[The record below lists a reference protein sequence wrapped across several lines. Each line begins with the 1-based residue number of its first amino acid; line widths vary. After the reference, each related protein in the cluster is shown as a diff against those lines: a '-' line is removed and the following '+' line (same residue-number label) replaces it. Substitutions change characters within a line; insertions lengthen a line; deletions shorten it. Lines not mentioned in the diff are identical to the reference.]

1 MLMGA
6 VGSDKAI
13 LAIMTWSDRE
23 EWRDRRETVVEDH
36 LGPVSDALELTPDEI
51 VEAAGDRAIDQIVA
65 FAFEDFLTCDFEPDQ
80 QNVVDDYLK
89 RRGWKESAPVKRY
102 LRALRHSVV
111 SLYEVTETVPGSH
124 FRARDLVRGGEPVR
138 IEDKLASESLVRWDR
153 LAARL
158 LPIGGRT
165 YLSAGVL
172 WLAFDDARGILD
184 QIAKLRASFNREIGR
199 EARRHGILRAALGA
213 LPVED
218 AILSELTPLFSQTWL
233 TTAVRQARV
242 DPSSNATNFDG
253 EALAICEA
261 RFPLAERG
269 RAGDIEARLDTLT
282 ELSRD
287 APERLAWAWLS
298 QTLGSSSDGESDA
311 SRKGAPSV
319 SDQDGDRI
327 LGLVQ
332 LDANALLLQT
342 NSVERAARGC
352 ALLSQALGPLVGAPL
367 TSIET
372 LKQSM
377 ASARTPE
384 AAPMGQAELPF
395 LPEGGEAALRQVL
408 DRHYRETLTS
418 PLPMLGGR
426 TPKQAVR
433 SKAGREQVVT
443 WLKYLENQ
451 DVHRAQIQDEPAY
464 DFTWIWDALGIAHLR
479 Q

>member
-1 MLMGA
+1 MGA

-13 LAIMTWSDRE
+13 LAIMTWSERE
-23 EWRDRRETVVEDH
+23 EWRERRELVVEDH

-51 VEAAGDRAIDQIVA
+51 VEAAGDRALHQIVA
-65 FAFEDFLTCDFEPDQ
+65 FAFEDFLTCNFEPDQ

-102 LRALRHSVV
+102 LGALRRSVI
-111 SLYEVTETVPGSH
+111 SLYEVTETAPGSH
-124 FRARDLVRGGEPVR
+124 FWARDLVRGGEPVR
-138 IEDKLASESLVRWDR
+138 IEDKLASQSLVRWDR

-165 YLSAGVL
+165 YLSAGVV
-172 WLAFDDARGILD
+172 WLAFDDARDLLD

-199 EARRHGILRAALGA
+199 QARRHGIPRAALGA

-218 AILSELTPLFSQTWL
+218 AILSELAPLCSQTWL
-233 TTAVRQARV
+233 ATVVAQARV
-242 DPSSNATNFDG
+242 DPVSNATNFDG

-261 RFPLAERG
+261 RFPLAEPG
-269 RAGDIEARLDTLT
+269 RASDIEARLDALP

-287 APERLAWAWLS
+287 APERPSWAWLS
-298 QTLGSSSDGESDA
+298 RTPGSRSDGQGDA

-319 SDQDGDRI
+319 SDQDGGRI
-327 LGLVQ
+327 LGLVR

-342 NSVERAARGC
+342 NSVERAERGC
-352 ALLSQALGPLVGAPL
+352 ALLSEALGPLASAPL
-367 TSIET
+367 TSIQT
-372 LKQSM
+372 LERAM

-395 LPEGGEAALRQVL
+395 LMEGGEAALRQVL

-433 SKAGREQVVT
+433 SKAGRQQVVT

-451 DVHRAQIQDEPAY
+451 DAHRAQIQDEPAY
-464 DFTWIWDALGIAHLR
+464 DFNWIWDALGIAHLR

>member
-1 MLMGA
+1 MGA

-13 LAIMTWSDRE
+13 LAIMTWSDKE

-36 LGPVSDALELTPDEI
+36 LGPVSGALELTPDEI
-51 VEAAGDRAIDQIVA
+51 VEAAGDRAIGQIVA
-65 FAFEDFLTCDFEPDQ
+65 FAFEDFLTCNFEPDQ

-102 LRALRHSVV
+102 LRALRDSVV

-124 FRARDLVRGGEPVR
+124 FRARDLVRGGEPIR
-138 IEDKLASESLVRWDR
+138 IEDKLASENLVRWDR

-158 LPIGGRT
+158 LPIGGKT

-172 WLAFDDARGILD
+172 WLAFDDASEILD

-199 EARRHGILRAALGA
+199 QVRRHGILRAALGA

-233 TTAVRQARV
+233 MTAVRQARV
-242 DPSSNATNFDG
+242 DPSSNTTNFDG

-261 RFPLAERG
+261 RFRLAEPG
-269 RAGDIEARLDTLT
+269 RASDIEARLDALT
-282 ELSRD
+282 EFSRD
-287 APERLAWAWLS
+287 APGRPSWAWLS
-298 QTLGSSSDGESDA
+298 QTLGSGTDGEGDA
-311 SRKGAPSV
+311 SRKGTLSV

-342 NSVERAARGC
+342 NSVERAERGC

-367 TSIET
+367 TSIQT
-372 LKQSM
+372 LQQAM
-377 ASARTPE
+377 ASARTLE
-384 AAPMGQAELPF
+384 AEPIGQAELPF

-418 PLPMLGGR
+418 PLLMLGGR

-451 DVHRAQIQDEPAY
+451 DVHRARIQNEPAY

>member
-1 MLMGA
+1 MGA

-13 LAIMTWSDRE
+13 LAIMTWSDKE

-36 LGPVSDALELTPDEI
+36 LGPVSGALELTPDEI
-51 VEAAGDRAIDQIVA
+51 VEAAGDRAIGQIVA
-65 FAFEDFLTCDFEPDQ
+65 FAFEDFLTCNFEPDQ

-102 LRALRHSVV
+102 LRALRDSVV

-124 FRARDLVRGGEPVR
+124 FRARDLVRGGEPIR
-138 IEDKLASESLVRWDR
+138 IEDKLASENLVRWDR

-158 LPIGGRT
+158 LPIGGKT

-172 WLAFDDARGILD
+172 WLAFDDAREILD

-199 EARRHGILRAALGA
+199 QVRRHGILRAALGA

-233 TTAVRQARV
+233 MTAVRQARV
-242 DPSSNATNFDG
+242 DPSSNTTNFDG

-261 RFPLAERG
+261 RFRLAEPG
-269 RAGDIEARLDTLT
+269 RASDIEARLDALT
-282 ELSRD
+282 EFSRD
-287 APERLAWAWLS
+287 APGRPSWAWLS
-298 QTLGSSSDGESDA
+298 QTLGSGTDGEGDA
-311 SRKGAPSV
+311 SRKGTLSV

-342 NSVERAARGC
+342 NSVERAERGC

-367 TSIET
+367 TSIQT
-372 LKQSM
+372 LQQAM
-377 ASARTPE
+377 ASARTLE
-384 AAPMGQAELPF
+384 AEPIGQAELPF
-395 LPEGGEAALRQVL
+395 LPEGGKAALRQVL

-418 PLPMLGGR
+418 PLLTLGGR

-451 DVHRAQIQDEPAY
+451 DVHRARIQNEPAY

>member
-1 MLMGA
+1 MGA

-13 LAIMTWSDRE
+13 LAIMTWSDKE

-36 LGPVSDALELTPDEI
+36 LGPVSGALELTPDEI
-51 VEAAGDRAIDQIVA
+51 VEAAGDRAIGQIVA
-65 FAFEDFLTCDFEPDQ
+65 FAFEDFLTCNFEPDQ

-102 LRALRHSVV
+102 LRALRDSVV

-124 FRARDLVRGGEPVR
+124 FRARDLVRGGEPIR
-138 IEDKLASESLVRWDR
+138 IADKLASENLVRWDR

-158 LPIGGRT
+158 LPIGGKT

-172 WLAFDDARGILD
+172 WLAFDDASEILD

-199 EARRHGILRAALGA
+199 QVRRHGILRAALGA

-233 TTAVRQARV
+233 MTAVRQARV
-242 DPSSNATNFDG
+242 DPSSNTTNFDG

-261 RFPLAERG
+261 RFRLAEPG
-269 RAGDIEARLDTLT
+269 RASDIEARLDALT
-282 ELSRD
+282 EFSRD
-287 APERLAWAWLS
+287 APGRPSWAWLS
-298 QTLGSSSDGESDA
+298 QTLGSGTDGEGDA
-311 SRKGAPSV
+311 SRKGTLSV

-342 NSVERAARGC
+342 NSVERAERGC

-367 TSIET
+367 TSIQT
-372 LKQSM
+372 LQQAM
-377 ASARTPE
+377 ASARTLE
-384 AAPMGQAELPF
+384 AEPIGQAELPF

-418 PLPMLGGR
+418 PLLMLGGR

-451 DVHRAQIQDEPAY
+451 DVHRARIQNEPAY

>member
-1 MLMGA
+1 MGA

-13 LAIMTWSDRE
+13 LAIMTWSDKE

-36 LGPVSDALELTPDEI
+36 LGPVSGALELTPDEI
-51 VEAAGDRAIDQIVA
+51 VEAAGDRAIGQIVA
-65 FAFEDFLTCDFEPDQ
+65 FAFEDFLTCNFEPDQ

-102 LRALRHSVV
+102 LRALRDSVV

-124 FRARDLVRGGEPVR
+124 FRARDLVRGGEPIR
-138 IEDKLASESLVRWDR
+138 IEDKLASENLVRWDR

-158 LPIGGRT
+158 LPIGGKT

-172 WLAFDDARGILD
+172 WLAFDDAREILD

-199 EARRHGILRAALGA
+199 QVRRHGILRAALGA

-233 TTAVRQARV
+233 MTAVRQARV
-242 DPSSNATNFDG
+242 DPSSNTTNFDG

-261 RFPLAERG
+261 RFRLAEPG
-269 RAGDIEARLDTLT
+269 RASDIEARLDALT
-282 ELSRD
+282 EFSRD
-287 APERLAWAWLS
+287 APGRPSWAWLS
-298 QTLGSSSDGESDA
+298 QTLGSGTDGEGDA
-311 SRKGAPSV
+311 SRKGTLSV

-342 NSVERAARGC
+342 NSVERAERGC

-367 TSIET
+367 TSIQT
-372 LKQSM
+372 LQQAM
-377 ASARTPE
+377 ASARTLE
-384 AAPMGQAELPF
+384 AEPIGQAELPF

-418 PLPMLGGR
+418 PLLTLGGR

-451 DVHRAQIQDEPAY
+451 DVHRARIQNEPAY

>member
-1 MLMGA
+1 MGA

-13 LAIMTWSDRE
+13 LAIMTWSDKE

-36 LGPVSDALELTPDEI
+36 LGPVSGALELTPDEI
-51 VEAAGDRAIDQIVA
+51 VEAAGDRAIGQIVA
-65 FAFEDFLTCDFEPDQ
+65 FAFEDFLTCNFEPDQ

-102 LRALRHSVV
+102 LRALRDSVV

-124 FRARDLVRGGEPVR
+124 FRARDLVRGGEPIR
-138 IEDKLASESLVRWDR
+138 IADKLASENLVRWDR

-158 LPIGGRT
+158 LPIGGKT

-172 WLAFDDARGILD
+172 WLAFDDASEILD

-199 EARRHGILRAALGA
+199 QVRRHGILRAALGA

-242 DPSSNATNFDG
+242 DPSSNTTNFDG

-261 RFPLAERG
+261 RFRLAEPG
-269 RAGDIEARLDTLT
+269 RASDIEARLDALT
-282 ELSRD
+282 EFSRD
-287 APERLAWAWLS
+287 APGRPSWAWLS
-298 QTLGSSSDGESDA
+298 QTLGSGTDGEGDA
-311 SRKGAPSV
+311 SRKGTLSV

-342 NSVERAARGC
+342 NSVERAERGC

-367 TSIET
+367 TSIQT
-372 LKQSM
+372 LQQAM
-377 ASARTPE
+377 ASARTLE
-384 AAPMGQAELPF
+384 AEPIGQAELPF

-418 PLPMLGGR
+418 PLLMLGGR

-451 DVHRAQIQDEPAY
+451 DVHRARIQNEPAY

>member
-1 MLMGA
+1 MGA

-13 LAIMTWSDRE
+13 LAIMTWSDKE

-36 LGPVSDALELTPDEI
+36 LGPVSGALELTPDEI
-51 VEAAGDRAIDQIVA
+51 VEAAGDRAIGQIVA
-65 FAFEDFLTCDFEPDQ
+65 FAFEDFLTCNFEPDQ

-102 LRALRHSVV
+102 LRALRDSVV

-124 FRARDLVRGGEPVR
+124 FRARDLVRGGEPIR
-138 IEDKLASESLVRWDR
+138 IEDKLASENLVRWDR

-158 LPIGGRT
+158 LPIGGKT

-172 WLAFDDARGILD
+172 WLAFDDAREILD

-199 EARRHGILRAALGA
+199 QVRRHGILRAALGA

-233 TTAVRQARV
+233 MTAVRQARV
-242 DPSSNATNFDG
+242 DPSSNTTNFDG

-261 RFPLAERG
+261 RFRLAEPG
-269 RAGDIEARLDTLT
+269 RASDIEARLDALT
-282 ELSRD
+282 EFSRD
-287 APERLAWAWLS
+287 APGRPSWAWLS
-298 QTLGSSSDGESDA
+298 QTLGSGTDGEGDA
-311 SRKGAPSV
+311 SRKGTLSV

-342 NSVERAARGC
+342 NSVERAERGC

-367 TSIET
+367 TSIQT
-372 LKQSM
+372 LQQAM
-377 ASARTPE
+377 ASARTLE
-384 AAPMGQAELPF
+384 AEPIGQAELPF

-418 PLPMLGGR
+418 PVPMLGGR
-426 TPKQAVR
+426 TPKQAIR

-443 WLKYLENQ
+443 WL
-451 DVHRAQIQDEPAY
+451 H
-464 DFTWIWDALGIAHLR
+464 IAPRWRGSGKSARSLP
-479 Q
+479 

>member
-1 MLMGA
+1 MGA

-13 LAIMTWSDRE
+13 LAIMTWSDKE

-36 LGPVSDALELTPDEI
+36 LGPVSGALELTPDEI
-51 VEAAGDRAIDQIVA
+51 VEAAGDRAIGQIVA
-65 FAFEDFLTCDFEPDQ
+65 FAFEDFLTCNFEPDQ

-102 LRALRHSVV
+102 LRALRDSVV

-124 FRARDLVRGGEPVR
+124 FRARDLVRGGEPIR
-138 IEDKLASESLVRWDR
+138 IEDKLASENLVRWDR

-158 LPIGGRT
+158 LPIGGKT

-172 WLAFDDARGILD
+172 WLAFDDASEILD

-199 EARRHGILRAALGA
+199 QVRRHGILRAALGA

-233 TTAVRQARV
+233 MTAVRQARV
-242 DPSSNATNFDG
+242 DPSSNTTNFDG

-261 RFPLAERG
+261 RFRLAEPG
-269 RAGDIEARLDTLT
+269 RASDIEARLDALT
-282 ELSRD
+282 EFSRD
-287 APERLAWAWLS
+287 APGRPSWAWLS
-298 QTLGSSSDGESDA
+298 QTLGSGTDGEGAA
-311 SRKGAPSV
+311 SRKGTLSV

-342 NSVERAARGC
+342 NSVERAERGC

-367 TSIET
+367 TSIQT
-372 LKQSM
+372 LQQAM
-377 ASARTPE
+377 ASARTLE
-384 AAPMGQAELPF
+384 AEPIGQAELPF

-418 PLPMLGGR
+418 PLLMLGGR

-451 DVHRAQIQDEPAY
+451 DVHRARIQNEPAY

>member
-1 MLMGA
+1 MGA

-13 LAIMTWSDRE
+13 LAIMTWSDKE

-36 LGPVSDALELTPDEI
+36 LGPVSGALELTPDEI
-51 VEAAGDRAIDQIVA
+51 VEAAGDRAIGQIVA
-65 FAFEDFLTCDFEPDQ
+65 FAFEDFLTCNFEPDQ

-102 LRALRHSVV
+102 LRALRDSVV

-124 FRARDLVRGGEPVR
+124 FRARDLVRGGEPIR
-138 IEDKLASESLVRWDR
+138 IEDKLASENLVRWDR

-158 LPIGGRT
+158 LPIGGKT

-172 WLAFDDARGILD
+172 WLAFDDASEILD

-199 EARRHGILRAALGA
+199 QVRRHGILRAALGA

-242 DPSSNATNFDG
+242 DPSSNTTNFDG

-261 RFPLAERG
+261 RFRLAEPG
-269 RAGDIEARLDTLT
+269 RASDIEARLDALT
-282 ELSRD
+282 EFSRD
-287 APERLAWAWLS
+287 APGRPSWAWLS
-298 QTLGSSSDGESDA
+298 QTLGSGTDGEGDA
-311 SRKGAPSV
+311 SRKGTLSV

-342 NSVERAARGC
+342 NSVERAERGC

-367 TSIET
+367 TSIQT
-372 LKQSM
+372 LQQAM
-377 ASARTPE
+377 ASARTLE
-384 AAPMGQAELPF
+384 AEPIGQAELPF

-418 PLPMLGGR
+418 PLLMLGGR

-451 DVHRAQIQDEPAY
+451 DVHRARIQNEPAY